1 MDQGWVRRLFK
12 GVEGDEQR
20 GENAQHLSF
29 AWHGVSERGRVRL
42 QNEDSYSCLTFE
54 EWSLFVVADGMG
66 GHDAG
71 EVASR
76 IAVETV
82 CREIGE
88 GMKQRDHEPLGLIER
103 AVQQA
108 NSQVNKEGAGKGS
121 NMGTTLSLA
130 LLTGDTAFI
139 ASVGDSRVYWLE
151 GGVLTQITQDHSLVA
166 SLVRAGEL
174 TKEGA
179 RNHPRSNILY
189 RTVGRPEQIAVDT
202 YKMALKKGGILLLC
216 TDGLW
221 GEVGDEGI
229 RDVLASH
236 DDARSAGEQLVSM
249 ANEQGG
255 KDNITAVVVRVG

>member
-1 MDQGWVRRLFK
+1 MDQGWVCRLFK
-12 GVEGDEQR
+12 GVEREER
-20 GENAQHLSF
+20 RERNVPPLSF
-29 AWHGVSERGRVRL
+29 TWHGVSERGRVRL
-42 QNEDSYSCLTFE
+42 QNEDSYSCLTFK

-82 CREIGE
+82 CREISE
-88 GMKQRDHEPLGLIER
+88 GMKRRNPELLGLVEH

-108 NSQVNKEGAGKGS
+108 NNKVNREGAVKGS

-130 LLTGDTAFI
+130 LLTGDTASV
-139 ASVGDSRVYWLE
+139 ANVGDSRVYWLE
-151 GGVLTQITQDHSLVA
+151 SGVLTQITQDHSLVA
-166 SLVRAGEL
+166 SLVKAGEL

-179 RNHPRSNILY
+179 RNHPRSNILF
-189 RTVGRPEQIAVDT
+189 RTVGRPERIAVDT
-202 YKMALKKGGILLLC
+202 FQIALKKGGILMLC

-221 GEVGDEGI
+221 GEVSDESI

-236 DDARSAGEQLVSM
+236 DDARSAGEHLVST